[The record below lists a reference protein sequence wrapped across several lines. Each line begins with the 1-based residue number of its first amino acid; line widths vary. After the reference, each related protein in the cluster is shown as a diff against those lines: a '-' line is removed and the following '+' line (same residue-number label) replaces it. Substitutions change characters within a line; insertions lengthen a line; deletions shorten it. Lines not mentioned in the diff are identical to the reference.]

1 MTTAELQI
9 IDAEECYLLLQS
21 RSLGR
26 VGVYWSNDVVIL
38 PVYYAVVDRDIV
50 FRTASGTKL
59 NAAVLGDPVAFEV
72 DNAVPGWSV
81 LAHGRAHE
89 INEPAARDHARAR
102 LGSDWPAGER
112 ESLVRIEIERITGRR
127 LPGAH

>member
-1 MTTAELQI
+1 MIANDLQSV
-9 IDAEECYLLLQS
+9 DPEECYILLQS

-26 VGVYWSNDVVIL
+26 VGVFWSNDVVVL

-59 NAAVLGDPVAFEV
+59 NAAVLGDRVAFEV
-72 DNAVPGWSV
+72 DNAAPGWSV
-81 LAHGRAHE
+81 LVHGRAHE
-89 INEPAARDHARAR
+89 IKDAAAQDHARAR

-112 ESLVRIEIERITGRR
+112 DSLVRVEIEQITGRR
-127 LPGAH
+127 LP